1 MMNLSSLSRVKKISL
16 VLAALSFT
24 TAVCIIFSWP
34 ASITLPLL
42 TVSMVLGIWAY
53 FDSAKTEKEIFR
65 TKEICRSLSMGDFEA
80 RIVHIK
86 DKGAIGLLQSSIN
99 QMADVVD
106 AFVREAS
113 ASMEYVSKNQY
124 FRRILEPGLHGSL
137 LNATKIINVA
147 TQSVQEKMDA
157 FADVAH
163 DLDSSLS
170 DVAQDTAQMVNALSE
185 TATNMQNTVSVTRDD
200 ALNAVNVSNTTLAN
214 VQAISAASTQMSAAI
229 GEIAQ
234 QMNHASSIAK
244 QAVSTS
250 SGAENIMKDL
260 TQTVSEIGEITT
272 MIETIAGQTNLLAL
286 NATIEA
292 ARAGEIGKGFAVV
305 ASEVKTLASQTGE
318 ATDKISS
325 LVKAI
330 EQAVNKAVLSFSG
343 IGDVIGKIDESTTVV
358 AAAIE
363 EQNAAFQEIAM
374 NTERTSQGTQEV
386 ARSIRSMESGVGQV
400 DHSARGVVDVTNR
413 LSHDVSP
420 KIEQLLSKMS
430 IFMAEL
436 HKIA

>member
-16 VLAALSFT
+16 VLVALSFT
-24 TAVCIIFSWP
+24 IAVCIIFSWP

-42 TVSMVLGIWAY
+42 AVSMALGIWAY

-113 ASMEYVSKNQY
+113 ASMDYVSKNQY

-137 LNATKIINVA
+137 LNAAKIINVA
-147 TQSVQEKMDA
+147 TQSVQQKMDA
-157 FADVAH
+157 FVDVAH
-163 DLDSSLS
+163 DLDGSLS
-170 DVAQDTAQMVNALSE
+170 DVAQDTAQMVNALSK
-185 TATNMQNTVSVTRDD
+185 TATNMQNTVSVARDD
-200 ALNAVNVSNTTLAN
+200 ALNAVNVSSTTLAN

-234 QMNHASSIAK
+234 QMNHASTIAK

-250 SGAENIMKDL
+250 SEAGIIMKDL

-305 ASEVKTLASQTGE
+305 ASEVKTLAFQTGE

-325 LVKAI
+325 LVRAI